1 MLFRK
6 KVSGGMPIPIDRIR
20 EMSSMGMSDKDIIK
34 KLKKEGYSYEDI
46 ERAMLEAVKEGVGER
61 PTGPASTMNR
71 YAQAPVQ
78 REAVDEYRGGSSALE
93 DMYGSEAPETVP
105 ESAASIPELLNETT
119 EDLDLPGSDVIVEE
133 LVEGVVEEKWQRL
146 TEKLDRFE
154 EKFDN
159 IDKITKRLES
169 RADTEQRDF
178 PTKEIDNKMS
188 DISARLEDLEAR
200 VGGLEKAFRQFLPS
214 LTRNIESLSSIIHE
228 MKERAPV

>member
-1 MLFRK
+1 
-6 KVSGGMPIPIDRIR
+6 
-20 EMSSMGMSDKDIIK
+20 MSSVGMSDKDIIK

-46 ERAMLEAVKEGVGER
+46 ERAMLEAVKEGVGEGH
-61 PTGPASTMNR
+61 TGPVSAPNMNR

-78 REAVDEYRGGSSALE
+78 REPETSAGYGDSSALE
-93 DMYGSEAPETVP
+93 DMYGSDAPESVP
-105 ESAASIPELLNETT
+105 ESSTSIPELLNEAT
-119 EDLDLPGSDVIVEE
+119 EELDVPGSDVIVEE

-146 TEKLDRFE
+146 TEKLDSFE
-154 EKFDN
+154 DKFDN
-159 IDKITKRLES
+159 IDKITKHLES

-178 PTKEIDNKMS
+178 PTKEIDSKMS
-188 DISARLEDLEAR
+188 DISARLEDIEAR